1 MDLSLPK
8 IRQRRGDG
16 FPSVNAALGATVP
29 GASKGTVDRRFAL
42 RYSHIEDNPQFQF
55 VTRPSPVSA
64 STVLADRL
72 ASQVMEEPPT
82 IARLSG
88 DEAVS
93 TVAESIGEET
103 PKDVARGLV
112 GPNTPWSW
120 ETWGERS
127 QRIWGRHSR
136 ILESLNWA
144 ATGALAGLAVA
155 AAPAFFGGHGKLCGF
170 GPIHQPVLLPRLRNI
185 PVLAKAAAQI
195 AACGTKGQDR
205 GSW

>member
-1 MDLSLPK
+1 M
-8 IRQRRGDG
+8 
-16 FPSVNAALGATVP
+16 NAALGATVP

-42 RYSHIEDNPQFQF
+42 RYSHLEDNPKF

-93 TVAESIGEET
+93 MTATEESIGARASKE
-103 PKDVARGLV
+103 DVRGLI
-112 GPNTPWSW
+112 GTNDPWSW

-127 QRIWGRHSR
+127 QRMWGRHSR
-136 ILESLNWA
+136 TLESLNWA

-155 AAPAFFGGHGKLCGF
+155 AAPAFFVGF
-170 GPIHQPVLLPRLRNI
+170 NSYPFVFYQPLGAAIGALLGNLVVQWRWSKSRDGRHIWN
-185 PVLAKAAAQI
+185 
-195 AACGTKGQDR
+195 
-205 GSW
+205 